1 MFESGV
7 IEGFYGKQ
15 WSWQRRSEYA
25 AFLSGCGLGFY
36 IYAPKG
42 DAFLRRRW
50 MEAWPDSHYGELHAL
65 RQTYKDQSVSF
76 GIGFSPLGLVESFN
90 AENKARLA
98 DKLAEINALSPDI
111 FCLLFDDMPGDN
123 KDLASIQLAISEFVF
138 ARVKAKRGIVCPS
151 YYSIDPVLEKVF
163 GTRPTAYWED
173 LGKGLDPSLDIFWTG
188 NQVISP
194 AIMPEDLVLPSDVFR
209 RPVFLW
215 DNYPVNDGRLSS
227 NFLNLLP
234 FSGRPPVL
242 SSLCSG
248 HAANPMNAAALSQI
262 SLVSLAQNYLPLSSQ
277 PLSCESS
284 VASGASLES
293 CLAYLEVDRL
303 LAHCLLEDAE
313 RFQYQ
318 GLSSLQNE
326 LPFYL
331 QRYRVFSDPLALE
344 VIDWLQGHY
353 CFDPECLTD

>member
-15 WSWQRRSEYA
+15 WSWQMRSDYA

-50 MEAWPDSHYGELHAL
+50 MESWPAAHYAQLHTL
-65 RQTYKDQSVSF
+65 RQVYRDKSVSF
-76 GIGFSPLGLVESFN
+76 GVGFSPLGLVESFN
-90 AENKARLA
+90 ADNKARLA
-98 DKLAEINALSPDI
+98 DKLTEIDSLSPDI

-123 KDLASIQLAISEFVF
+123 KDLASIQLAIAEFVF
-138 ARVKAKRGIVCPS
+138 ARVKAERCIVCPS
-151 YYSIDPVLEKVF
+151 YYTIDPVLEKVF
-163 GTRPTAYWED
+163 GARPQGYWES

-194 AIMPEDLVLPSDVFR
+194 SILPADLELPAELFR

-234 FSGRPPVL
+234 FSGRPSVL
-242 SSLCSG
+242 SSVSAG
-248 HAANPMNAAALSQI
+248 HAANPMNAAVLSQLP
-262 SLVSLAQNYLPLSSQ
+262 LVSLAKNYPQLSS
-277 PLSCESS
+277 PDLFPDRAVSPDC
-284 VASGASLES
+284 SLER
-293 CLAYLEVDRL
+293 CLAYLEVDSRL
-303 LAHCLLEDAE
+303 ARCLLEDAE
-313 RFQYQ
+313 RFQHQ
-318 GLSSLQNE
+318 GLSSIQND
-326 LPFYL
+326 LAFYL
-331 QRYRVFSDPLALE
+331 QRYRAFSDPLALE
-344 VIDWLQGHY
+344 VTDWLQGHY
-353 CFDPECLTD
+353 RFDPECLTD